1 MNVGL
6 EALIVI
12 VLILVI
18 IYLFYLH
25 NYNANLLKVKS
36 TIDNTEYYVQ
46 DKEDAQDAA
55 NLIAKIKDKLKSL
68 IEHLSKQYP
77 SDERTIR
84 IKQNYRENSL
94 KEGVDD
100 PNYTSYSVNKGEQ
113 IILCL
118 RNKDKLMDLNTMMFV
133 VLHEIGHLA
142 SESIGHTDE
151 FWSNFK
157 WILEE
162 SINIGIYV
170 RQDFDSKPVE
180 YCGMSI
186 TSSPLDNESLS
197 SFPLETDKKIV
208 EGFKLNR
215 NYRF

>member
-18 IYLFYLH
+18 IYLVYLH

-162 SINIGIYV
+162 SIN
-170 RQDFDSKPVE
+170 
-180 YCGMSI
+180 C
-186 TSSPLDNESLS
+186 
-197 SFPLETDKKIV
+197 
-208 EGFKLNR
+208 
-215 NYRF
+215 